1 MFDKQEVFA
10 ANETLSLDQIFA
22 LTAFL
27 AAFDHKDNSKFYEA
41 HYLLNKD
48 NEQFN
53 QEDEQD
59 KVNHHYTF
67 KDLFKIDDF
76 VDWYLADNQ
85 QDNKLLEGLKNNQ
98 LSRDLVYDLLE
109 QIEGYA
115 DYCHETVD
123 YYDSD
128 EFKSNNL

>member
-27 AAFDHKDNSKFYEA
+27 AAFDHKDNGKFYEA

-59 KVNHHYTF
+59 EVNHHYTF

-76 VDWYLADNQ
+76 VDWYLAENQ
-85 QDNKLLEGLKNNQ
+85 KDNKLLEGLNNNN